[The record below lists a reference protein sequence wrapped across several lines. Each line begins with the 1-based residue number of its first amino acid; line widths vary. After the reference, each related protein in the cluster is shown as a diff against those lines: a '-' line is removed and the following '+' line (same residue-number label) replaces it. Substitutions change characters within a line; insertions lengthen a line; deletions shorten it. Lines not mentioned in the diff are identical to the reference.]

1 MNPSQ
6 PVSAPWVFRDTEY
19 TVSADVRDDVLLL
32 EVEEKLTADQ
42 WSGQFEAKH
51 IEELTRK
58 TGNFKQ
64 FSIFLNML
72 ESAITKS
79 SDCVTLDLLTYSDLE
94 ALRNKKLGVRRPSP
108 AKSSRQLQAKRYLIL
123 TYSVEFD
130 RIHYPLALPY
140 SGKPDPVLLRE
151 TIRALQTE
159 LEKSKKQGQKPSA
172 FSRLQREYDALLQ
185 EKEELEEAFQS
196 FKQEVMLTRE
206 GNASKE
212 IRILKKVIRNL
223 EEDIMKERTK
233 HQRYANKKNEEMR
246 ALLQELEDLRSSER
260 TLRTRVK
267 SLTNELAVL
276 KRSVRTSPAAFRGSV
291 LTARKPFHLR
301 KRSSSTE
308 RHHTTSGGTSHSR
321 IRTPS
326 PSGQV

>member
-1 MNPSQ
+1 
-6 PVSAPWVFRDTEY
+6 
-19 TVSADVRDDVLLL
+19 
-32 EVEEKLTADQ
+32 
-42 WSGQFEAKH
+42 
-51 IEELTRK
+51 
-58 TGNFKQ
+58 
-64 FSIFLNML
+64 
-72 ESAITKS
+72 
-79 SDCVTLDLLTYSDLE
+79 
-94 ALRNKKLGVRRPSP
+94 
-108 AKSSRQLQAKRYLIL
+108 
-123 TYSVEFD
+123 
-130 RIHYPLALPY
+130 
-140 SGKPDPVLLRE
+140 
-151 TIRALQTE
+151 
-159 LEKSKKQGQKPSA
+159 
-172 FSRLQREYDALLQ
+172 LQ